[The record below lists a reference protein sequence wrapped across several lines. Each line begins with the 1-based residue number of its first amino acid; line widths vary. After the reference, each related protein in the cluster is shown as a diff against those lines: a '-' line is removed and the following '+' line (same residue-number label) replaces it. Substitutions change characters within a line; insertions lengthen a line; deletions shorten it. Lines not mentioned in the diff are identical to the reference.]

1 MGWYD
6 LAGFCRDFKP
16 SFTDKPFM
24 DKKRKDTIK
33 KVVSWS
39 LTALAVLFMGWYI
52 YKNRDILNLLR
63 TIHVGDILL
72 IAVLQ
77 PINIIIGG
85 VINKLIID
93 SIDQKIKLS
102 DSLMLQ
108 FANNFV
114 NRFIAQGGAVYRSA
128 YLKTKFD
135 FPISKFL
142 ASIGGVYI
150 INLMANATIGIFLV
164 VFFFLTANLFNIYM
178 LGLFLALLL
187 GMITLL
193 LIKPKFQ
200 SERWFFKK
208 LTQVVNGWYQIK
220 GNRALII
227 KMFGLS
233 AISLI
238 NASLIVFIAYRA
250 LDVDIQ
256 FMNSFFYSTISSLS
270 NIINLTP
277 GGLGINEAI
286 LMFASD
292 VIGVSSEVILLG
304 SLMLRAISMIT
315 TFTIGGISYMILN
328 YRLQKTGKSR
338 EAIVEEEE
346 LF

>member
-1 MGWYD
+1 MN
-6 LAGFCRDFKP
+6 KI
-16 SFTDKPFM
+16 SKDK
-24 DKKRKDTIK
+24 IK
-33 KVVSWS
+33 KISSWT
-39 LTALAVLFMGWYI
+39 LTVLALVFMGWYL
-52 YKNRDILNLLR
+52 YNNRDIFTHLR
-63 TIHVGDILL
+63 TINIKDILL
-72 IAVLQ
+72 IALLQ
-77 PINIIIGG
+77 PINIIILG
-85 VINKLIID
+85 VINKWIID
-93 SIDQKIKLS
+93 SIDQKISLS

-128 YLKTKFD
+128 YLKTQFN

-150 INLMANATIGIFLV
+150 INLMANAMIGIFLV
-164 VFFFLTANLFNIYM
+164 LFFFLSENLFNIYM
-178 LGLFLALLL
+178 LGLFVALLL
-187 GMITLL
+187 GMIFLL
-193 LIKPKFQ
+193 VIKPKFE
-200 SERWFFKK
+200 SERWLFRK

-220 GNRALII
+220 GDRSLVV

-233 AISLI
+233 AVSLI
-238 NASLIVFIAYRA
+238 NSSLIVFIAYRA
-250 LDVDIQ
+250 LNVDIQ

-286 LMFASD
+286 LMFSSN
-292 VIGVSSEVILLG
+292 VIGVSSEIILLG
-304 SLMLRAISMIT
+304 ALMLRAISMIT

-338 EAIVEEEE
+338 ETIIKEEE